1 MANSLS
7 IPSQITNTS
16 LAITVD
22 CWAQHPP
29 HRPQLPP
36 LTYVE
41 CKKAVKEIPMG
52 EKSLAPATFSR
63 GPGAGFAVPE
73 TWDFGRCAIS
83 IDVAREDQ
91 MARSTWAAIF
101 KRAFDILVECVIKPP
116 HLGGGGL
123 VGEDDQLKVLVYGI
137 HPRASSPGSVDT
149 A

>member
-1 MANSLS
+1 MVNPLS

-16 LAITVD
+16 FAIAID

-41 CKKAVKEIPMG
+41 CKEAVHEIPMG
-52 EKSLAPATFSR
+52 EKALAPVSFGR
-63 GPGAGFAVPE
+63 DPGAGFTVPY

-83 IDVAREDQ
+83 IDVAPEDQ
-91 MARSTWAAIF
+91 MVRSTFAAIF
-101 KRAFDILVECVIKPP
+101 KRAFDILVECVIRPP
-116 HLGGGGL
+116 HLGGRGS
-123 VGEDDQLKVLVYGI
+123 VGEDDQLKVLIYGI